1 MNAWPK
7 THDSSQKNIIFHMA
21 GLGRALMLSAPAL
34 GREALLS
41 GSPTLFALA
50 LLGTVKEGVRDPDR
64 DFGRTA
70 EGYKAL
76 VRDYLGIT

>member
-1 MNAWPK
+1 MVKRK
-7 THDSSQKNIIFHMA
+7 T
-21 GLGRALMLSAPAL
+21 LMLSAPAL

-64 DFGRTA
+64 GFWTDCRGLQSPGKRLSRDCVGFSVFGFRVQ
-70 EGYKAL
+70 GS
-76 VRDYLGIT
+76 GS